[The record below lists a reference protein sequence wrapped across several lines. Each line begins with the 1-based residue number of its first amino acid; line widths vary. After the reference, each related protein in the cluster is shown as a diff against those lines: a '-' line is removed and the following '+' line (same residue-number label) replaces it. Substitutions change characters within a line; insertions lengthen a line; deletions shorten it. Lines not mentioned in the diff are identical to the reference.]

1 MFGQHFFSKKLKEV
15 FNLFSFFSIISFLI
29 FLNPNC
35 LSKQFDS
42 LLKIEQFE
50 SYIRNSSINFFTYN
64 KKKKESVRL
73 STDSFFFV

>member
-15 FNLFSFFSIISFLI
+15 FNLFSFFSIISFLN

-35 LSKQFDS
+35 LSKQFNS

-50 SYIRNSSINFFTYN
+50 SYIWNSSINFFTYN
-64 KKKKESVRL
+64 
-73 STDSFFFV
+73 